1 MQLLA
6 NEAVGWEP
14 HPRLSTRRYDMNI
27 SEETKIHDLLASYPF
42 LEDFLVARNNRY
54 GGLKNPLMRHTIGRV
69 ATLKRVAGIGGEE
82 TAALLGALRHEIDRM
97 KQAGFQA
104 FIGKKYVDPD
114 KLGKLKEIVIALH
127 EGDDPE
133 LLKKRFTALVQSVTA
148 TEIADL
154 EQSLID
160 DGMPE
165 QEVRRLCDLHVAMF
179 EDALDS
185 HAVPDMPPG
194 HPVHTFM
201 LENRIAEGIIEK
213 LVSLRRECGEP
224 PEPAALQA
232 KRERFSILL
241 AELDEITVHYSRK
254 ENQLFPLLE
263 KHGVT
268 GPSRVMWSIHDDIR
282 GLLKQVRA
290 ALDANRLDELVYSLK
305 EVVEAITSMIYK
317 EEHILLPMSL
327 DILSKDDWDT
337 VRRGE
342 NAIGFAW
349 ISPPAMEKGERPETA
364 PTAAEGK
371 LAMATGLL
379 DLAQVNLMLTNLPV
393 DISFVD
399 ENDRVIYYSDCPER
413 IFPRSPAVIG
423 RAIQNCHPAESVAN
437 VNRILNA
444 FRKGEQKSAEFWIDF
459 GGKFILIQY
468 FALVDG
474 NGGYRGCLE
483 VSQDITRIK
492 GLTGEKRLLD
502 WQ

>member
-6 NEAVGWEP
+6 NEEVGWES

-42 LEDFLVARNNRY
+42 LEDFLVARNSHY
-54 GGLKNPLMRHTIGRV
+54 GGLKNPLMRHTLGRV

-82 TAALLGALRHEIDRM
+82 PAALLEALRHQIDRM

-133 LLKKRFTALVQSVTA
+133 LLKKRFTALVQSMTA
-148 TEIADL
+148 TEIADF

-185 HAVPDMPPG
+185 HAIPDMAPG

-213 LVSLRRECGEP
+213 LASLRRECGEP
-224 PEPAALQA
+224 PESAALQA
-232 KRERFSILL
+232 KRERFSVLL
-241 AELDEITVHYSRK
+241 AELGAITVHYTRK

-268 GPSRVMWSIHDDIR
+268 GPSKVMWSIHDEIR
-282 GLLKQVRA
+282 EMLKRTRA
-290 ALDANRLDELVYSLK
+290 ALDGNRLEEMVPTLK
-305 EVVEAITSMIYK
+305 EAVTAVSSMIYK
-317 EEHILLPMSL
+317 EEHILFPMSL
-327 DILSKDDWDT
+327 DILSKEDWDT
-337 VRRGE
+337 VRQGE

-349 ISPPAMEKGERPETA
+349 ISPPAEAGGERPKVA
-364 PTAAEGK
+364 PAVAEGQ
-371 LAMATGLL
+371 LAMDTGQM
-379 DLAQVNLMLTNLPV
+379 DLAQVNLMLTHLPV

-399 ENDRVIYYSDCPER
+399 ENDQVIYYSDSPER

-423 RAIQNCHPAESVAN
+423 RAVQNCHPAESVGN

-444 FRKGEQKSAEFWIDF
+444 FRKGDRKTAEFWIDF

-468 FALVDG
+468 FAVFDG
-474 NGGYRGCLE
+474 NGRYRGCLE